1 MITIKDYEVIFDNG
15 LILHYSDKPA
25 VVSGLFLISEDKH
38 NIYTI
43 FGEQVKL
50 PDSTEVI
57 RLTNFWLIYKS
68 NGAMYI
74 GYLENSGLTFY
85 LNSVMLIDNYGLLSP
100 KGCIIKVKGEWKTYV
115 YSFELIEDYRQEEPQ
130 NNLNVEELDNLLQTG
145 FSAEY
150 ISYLYD
156 IDCQDLN
163 DYSDNLYAQ
172 LLELP
177 KLNKLYSVEEL
188 ASVLM
193 FPEYLIKK
201 LLVIISYYRRS

>member
-15 LILHYSDKPA
+15 LTLHYNSKPA

-38 NIYTI
+38 NVYTI

-50 PDSTEVI
+50 PESIEVI

-68 NGAMYI
+68 NGAMCI

-130 NNLNVEELDNLLQTG
+130 DNLNVEELDNLLQTG

-150 ISYLYD
+150 LSYLYD

>member
-1 MITIKDYEVIFDNG
+1 MDET
-15 LILHYSDKPA
+15 
-25 VVSGLFLISEDKH
+25 
-38 NIYTI
+38 
-43 FGEQVKL
+43 EQVSSL
-50 PDSTEVI
+50 QTQ
-57 RLTNFWLIYKS
+57 
-68 NGAMYI
+68 
-74 GYLENSGLTFY
+74 
-85 LNSVMLIDNYGLLSP
+85 ID
-100 KGCIIKVKGEWKTYV
+100 
-115 YSFELIEDYRQEEPQ
+115 
-130 NNLNVEELDNLLQTG
+130 NLNVEELDNLLQTG